1 VSFQYDAVAL
11 GMGAYTRAAFSVQT
25 LGAEAFSAGPGTI
38 VFSTHRRETD
48 VPLLCPSM
56 YRAARLWKSRP
67 RISFAARDD
76 VFVPGFFAG
85 FPRNLSPR
93 ARKALYG
100 VGVGGALRYLPWMSP
115 IRSATM
121 IRLGDVLREAPA
133 GALDELLPAELV
145 AAFRERASSVGLSR
159 PTTGAGVL
167 RGEYAD
173 LLWRK
178 VRRQDLEEQPELE
191 ALWSRQAALSAAD
204 FRRLVEVVRG
214 GGVLMVFP
222 EGRPS
227 PDGRIGPVRPGLTAL
242 VRRARPARLQPVG
255 IAYDPLVRG
264 RTRAYVSFLR
274 PVEPPAD
281 GVEEAALGLMRLALP
296 LTCGQVVAR
305 GLSEGTSAPRQLED
319 SLARA
324 IEAARAEGRNFDPQ
338 LADPR
343 VRRRRVAEAVRAAAS
358 RRRDVAY
365 LAREHAAARGETL

>member
-1 VSFQYDAVAL
+1 MSLQYDAVAL
-11 GMGAYTRAAFSVQT
+11 GMGAYTRAAFSVHT
-25 LGAEAFSAGPGTI
+25 LGADVFSAEPGTI
-38 VFSTHRRETD
+38 IFSTHRRETD

-56 YRAARLWKSRP
+56 YRAGRLWASRP

-76 VFVPGFFAG
+76 IFARGFFAG

-100 VGVGGALRYLPWMSP
+100 IRVGGALRYLPWMSP

-121 IRLGDVLREAPA
+121 IRLGDVLREVPA
-133 GALDELLPAELV
+133 GALDELLPREL
-145 AAFRERASSVGLSR
+145 AAVFRERASSLGHPG
-159 PTTGAGVL
+159 PTRGADVL

-178 VRRQDLEEQPELE
+178 VRRPDLAERPELE
-191 ALWSRQAALSAAD
+191 GLWSRQAALAGAD
-204 FRRLVEVVRG
+204 FRRLVDVVRG
-214 GGVLMVFP
+214 GGALMLFP

-242 VRRARPARLQPVG
+242 VRRARPVRLQPVG
-255 IAYDPLVRG
+255 IAYDPLVRR
-264 RTRAYVSFLR
+264 RTRAYVSFLP
-274 PVEPPAD
+274 PVEPPTD
-281 GVEEAALGLMRLALP
+281 GLEDAVLALMRLAVP

-305 GLSEGTSAPRQLED
+305 HLSEGESAPRRLED
-319 SLARA
+319 QLARA
-324 IEAARAEGRNFDPQ
+324 VEEARAEGRNFDVN

-343 VRRRRVAEAVRAAAS
+343 VRRRRVAEAVEAAAS
-358 RRRDVAY
+358 RGREVAY